1 MIFCIC
7 SIWQIVIL
15 NEVKNRKD
23 FEYLIVN
30 IREPF
35 LLALLSLLIK
45 QLKKRNV
52 CFIFVI
58 ANGGCRQ
65 AVKASDCGSDIRGF
79 DSHHPPHKKPSDFS
93 YGAFYF
99 AEILEMRTHHK
110 AKLCFRVR
118 ARVSRGWKKE
128 MMNFLFE
135 RRLLRTSKTFPSP
148 AHLEIP
154 LRSLLS
160 FVLLRLSSLRT
171 RLPDFIRPEFRH

>member
-1 MIFCIC
+1 M
-7 SIWQIVIL
+7 
-15 NEVKNRKD
+15 KNRKD

-79 DSHHPPHKKPSDFS
+79 DSHHPPHKKADNFS
-93 YGAFYF
+93 YRLFYF
-99 AEILEMRTHHK
+99 AEFLEREPTQN
-110 AKLCFRVR
+110 
-118 ARVSRGWKKE
+118 E
-128 MMNFLFE
+128 
-135 RRLLRTSKTFPSP
+135 
-148 AHLEIP
+148 
-154 LRSLLS
+154 
-160 FVLLRLSSLRT
+160 VLLVENESH
-171 RLPDFIRPEFRH
+171 DKQGEE